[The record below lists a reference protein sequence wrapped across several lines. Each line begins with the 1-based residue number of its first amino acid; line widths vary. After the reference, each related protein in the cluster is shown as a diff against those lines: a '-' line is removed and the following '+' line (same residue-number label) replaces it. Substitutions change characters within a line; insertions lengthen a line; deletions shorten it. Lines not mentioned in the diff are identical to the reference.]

1 MVDRYDLA
9 IIVNYYRPYVSGLTE
24 TAAVVAEGL
33 AARGW
38 KVAAVAA
45 QHDPSLARREDIH
58 GVDVHR
64 APVVA
69 KVGKGVVSPSF
80 ITLARRIAHWSS
92 VVNLHLPMLEAA
104 IVTRLARPT
113 PAAITYQCDVN
124 LSGSRLDS
132 LVVRTVDASSRSA
145 LRRGDAVI
153 VSSFDYAN
161 SSRIANALPEHSEE
175 IAPPCVT
182 RSGGRPSFR
191 DGDGPHVGFLGRIV
205 EEKGLEYLVSAFR
218 ERPDPDAR
226 LLIGGDFERV
236 AGGSV
241 IDRVRSAMGDDDRI
255 RLLGFVPDDRM
266 ADFYASLDVFVLP
279 SVNSLEAFGI
289 VQVEAMLAGVPVVAS
304 DLPGVR
310 VPVATTGFGRLAVP
324 RDVASL
330 RNALDQVLEISDSG
344 WEAARDSAGERYSI
358 ERTIDG
364 YERVLR
370 RIKADRSRRRSDRR

>member
-1 MVDRYDLA
+1 MTSGVVSSYDLA
-9 IIVNYYRPYVSGLTE
+9 VIVNYYRPYVSGLTE

-45 QHDPSLARREDIH
+45 QHDPSLPKREQIR

-64 APVVA
+64 APVMA
-69 KVGKGVVSPSF
+69 RIGKGVISPSF
-80 ITLARRIAHWSS
+80 ITSARTVTRRSA
-92 VVNLHLPMLEAA
+92 VVNVHLPMLEAA
-104 IVTRLARPT
+104 VVTRLARPT

-132 LVVRTVDASSRSA
+132 LILRTVDASSRSA
-145 LRRGDAVI
+145 LRHGDAVI
-153 VSSFDYAN
+153 VSSFDYAG
-161 SSRIANALPEHSEE
+161 SSRIAEAIPEHAEE

-191 DGDGPHVGFLGRIV
+191 DGDGPHIGFLGRIV

-218 ERPDPDAR
+218 QRPDPDAR

-241 IDRVRSAMGDDDRI
+241 VDRVRSAMGDDHRI
-255 RLLGFVPDDRM
+255 RLLGFVPDDRL

-310 VPVATTGFGRLAVP
+310 VPVSATGFGRLAAP
-324 RDVASL
+324 RDVPSL
-330 RNALDQVLEISDSG
+330 REALDQVLAVGDSG
-344 WEAARDSAGERYSI
+344 WEAARRRAAECYSLQ
-358 ERTIDG
+358 RTIDA
-364 YERVLR
+364 YDRVLR
-370 RIKADRSRRRSDRR
+370 RIRADPPRR

>member
-1 MVDRYDLA
+1 MTSIVADRYDLA
-9 IIVNYYRPYVSGLTE
+9 VVVNYYRPYVSGLTE

-33 AARGW
+33 AAHGW
-38 KVAAVAA
+38 RVAAVAA
-45 QHDPSLARREDIH
+45 QHDRSLPRREEIR

-64 APVVA
+64 APVMA
-69 KVGKGVVSPSF
+69 KVGKGVISPSF
-80 ITLARRIAHWSS
+80 ITLARRVARRSS

-104 IVTRLARPT
+104 VVTRLARPT
-113 PAAITYQCDVN
+113 PTAITYQCDVN
-124 LSGSRLDS
+124 LSGTRLDS
-132 LVVRTVDASSRSA
+132 LVVRTVDASTRSA
-145 LRRGDAVI
+145 LRRGDGVI
-153 VSSFDYAN
+153 VSSFDYAT
-161 SSRIANALPEHSEE
+161 SSRIADALPEHAEE

-191 DGDGPHVGFLGRIV
+191 DGNGPHIGFLGRIV

-241 IDRVRSAMGDDDRI
+241 VDRVRAAMGDDDRI

-289 VQVEAMLAGVPVVAS
+289 VQVEAMLAGIPVVAS

-310 VPVATTGFGRLAVP
+310 VPVAATGFGRLAPP
-324 RDVASL
+324 RDVAAL
-330 RNALDQVLEISDSG
+330 RNALDQVLEIGDSG
-344 WEAARDSAGERYSI
+344 WEAARHRAGEKYSL

-364 YERVLR
+364 YEQVLQ
-370 RIKADRSRRRSDRR
+370 RIRADPGA